1 MMMQVVFDASRV
13 SINKVLLI
21 SQYTFNETAILP
33 KALIIDLMR
42 IKDCENGGRK
52 SICMG
57 QIKYSSKHLLEAP
70 PHFCLKVGH

>member
-33 KALIIDLMR
+33 KAAAIN
-42 IKDCENGGRK
+42 DCEEWKEGEYAQDELN
-52 SICMG
+52 I
-57 QIKYSSKHLLEAP
+57 
-70 PHFCLKVGH
+70 